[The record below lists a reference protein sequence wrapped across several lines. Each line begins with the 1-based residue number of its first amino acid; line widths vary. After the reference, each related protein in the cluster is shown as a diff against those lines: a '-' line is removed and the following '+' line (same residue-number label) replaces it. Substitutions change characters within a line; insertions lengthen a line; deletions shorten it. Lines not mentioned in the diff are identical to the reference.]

1 MVVVIAN
8 LIAGV
13 KAGNGE
19 EELARGED
27 DEQERWGPVV
37 SEEARRK
44 GGPPVSFCAGAKH
57 FFRGEGKLGCW
68 A

>member
-1 MVVVIAN
+1 MVAGGVMVVVIAN

-27 DEQERWGPVV
+27 DEQESGVDWQ
-37 SEEARRK
+37 
-44 GGPPVSFCAGAKH
+44 
-57 FFRGEGKLGCW
+57 
-68 A
+68 